1 MCEKFLIVLEKILW
15 MCKTWKQLHFFTAF
29 YDKVEICTSAKK
41 HDTYAKRSFFTR
53 DETTQ
58 NGDEI
63 LSEVAFLL
71 NDGAKWNHLP
81 CLKIMTTFVN
91 RLL

>member
-63 LSEVAFLL
+63 LSEVAFLF
-71 NDGAKWNHLP
+71 K
-81 CLKIMTTFVN
+81 KK
-91 RLL
+91 

>member
-63 LSEVAFLL
+63 LSEVAFLVYS
-71 NDGAKWNHLP
+71 HL
-81 CLKIMTTFVN
+81 LLHKI
-91 RLL
+91 LLHAENSSLV